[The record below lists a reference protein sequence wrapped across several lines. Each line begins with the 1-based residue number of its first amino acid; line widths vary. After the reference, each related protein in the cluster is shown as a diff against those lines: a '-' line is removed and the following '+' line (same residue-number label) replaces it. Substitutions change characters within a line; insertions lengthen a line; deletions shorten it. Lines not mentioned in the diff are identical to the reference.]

1 MQVEC
6 GLPPRNGSPDAT
18 FLTYFE
24 QVPVTPT
31 RDTLERF
38 VVGGRDGFTRVM
50 REYGPLVRGIVNR
63 FFTSPFE
70 QEDAMQEI
78 WTHAYRNRGSLD
90 LERAE
95 AFPGW
100 LAVLAR
106 RRAVDIVRSRN
117 PAAVNADNADEALGE
132 VAVEPA
138 QHGAVERA
146 ELARAVEGFRAALE
160 PEWRA
165 FFDLH
170 FVRGVPYPLV
180 ASELGISRI
189 RCKYMRKVLARR
201 AVEDPDLMAALGPPA
216 AWRRDA
222 R

>member
-1 MQVEC
+1 M
-6 GLPPRNGSPDAT
+6 
-18 FLTYFE
+18 
-24 QVPVTPT
+24 TPT

-38 VVGGRDGFTRVM
+38 VAGGRDGFTRVM
-50 REYGPLVRGIVNR
+50 REYGPLVHGIVRR

-78 WTHAYRNRGSLD
+78 WTHAYRNRGALD
-90 LERAE
+90 PARAE

-106 RRAVDIVRSRN
+106 RRAIDLLRSRD
-117 PAAVNADNADEALGE
+117 PAAADRPAADEELPDP
-132 VAVEPA
+132 AVEPA
-138 QHGAVERA
+138 QQDAVEQA
-146 ELARAVEGFRAALE
+146 ELARAVEGFRATLE
-160 PEWRA
+160 PGWRA

-170 FVRGVPYPLV
+170 FVHGAPYPLV
-180 ASELGISRI
+180 AHQLGISRI

-201 AVEDPDLMAALGPPA
+201 AMKDRDLMAALGSTQGA
-216 AWRRDA
+216 RGDA

>member
-1 MQVEC
+1 M
-6 GLPPRNGSPDAT
+6 
-18 FLTYFE
+18 
-24 QVPVTPT
+24 TPT

-38 VVGGRDGFTRVM
+38 VAGGRDGFTLVM
-50 REYGPLVRGIVNR
+50 REYGPLVRSIVKR

-78 WTHAYRNRGSLD
+78 WTHAYRNRGALD
-90 LERAE
+90 PARAE
-95 AFPGW
+95 AFHGW

-106 RRAVDIVRSRN
+106 RRAIDLLRSRG
-117 PAAVNADNADEALGE
+117 PAAADPPDAGE
-132 VAVEPA
+132 EIAELAAEPA
-138 QHGAVERA
+138 QEDAVERA

-160 PEWRA
+160 PGWRA

-170 FVRGVPYPLV
+170 FVHGTPYRLV
-180 ASELGISRI
+180 ADQLGISRI

-201 AVEDPDLMAALGPPA
+201 AMKDPDLMAALGCA
-216 AWRRDA
+216 GAGRRDA

>member
-1 MQVEC
+1 MTK
-6 GLPPRNGSPDAT
+6 A
-18 FLTYFE
+18 
-24 QVPVTPT
+24 
-31 RDTLERF
+31 RDTLEQF
-38 VVGGRDGFTRVM
+38 VAGGPDGFARVM
-50 REYGPLVRGIVNR
+50 REYGPLVRGIVSR

-106 RRAVDIVRSRN
+106 RRAVDLVRSRN
-117 PAAVNADNADEALGE
+117 PAAAGALDGDEALDQ

-138 QHGAVERA
+138 QHGAMERA
-146 ELARAVEGFRAALE
+146 ELARAVEGFRAGLE
-160 PEWRA
+160 PGWRA

-180 ASELGISRI
+180 AGELGISRI

-201 AVEDPDLMAALGPPA
+201 AMEDPELMAALGSPA
-216 AWRRDA
+216 AGRRGA